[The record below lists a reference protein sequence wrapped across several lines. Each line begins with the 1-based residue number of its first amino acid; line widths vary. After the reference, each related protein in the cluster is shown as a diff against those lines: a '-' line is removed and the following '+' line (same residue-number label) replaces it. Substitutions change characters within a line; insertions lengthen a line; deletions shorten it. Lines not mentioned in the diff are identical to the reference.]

1 MSLEKII
8 AADYGQ
14 PIELTFI
21 DVDTDAA
28 ADISGYTTTIQM
40 VFTDPDGAVLAKTA
54 TFKTDGSDGVIEYTG
69 EADYFVE
76 GSWKVRGR
84 VAAGNAKL
92 STEEYSFKV
101 YA

>member
-1 MSLEKII
+1 MSLEKLI

-28 ADISGYTTTIQM
+28 ADISGYLTTIQM
-40 VFTDPDGAVLAKTA
+40 VFTKPDGTITAKTA
-54 TFKTDGSDGVIEYTG
+54 IFKTDGSDGIIEYT
-69 EADYFVE
+69 VE
-76 GSWKVRGR
+76 DAFLTAGSWRVRGR

-92 STEEYSFKV
+92 TTQDYSFKV
-101 YA
+101 YP